1 MMGGWEK
8 GLNGRVGR
16 GHRRLG
22 AGGEGT
28 GGITCK
34 EDGGREYWERQ
45 LELEGNLGARKKSNA
60 METPRNLLEWP
71 QLRLIV
77 IGDMEL
83 NV

>member
-16 GHRRLG
+16 GHRGLG

-45 LELEGNLGARKKSNA
+45 LELGSSLEQARNPVQKQTK
-60 METPRNLLEWP
+60 
-71 QLRLIV
+71 
-77 IGDMEL
+77 
-83 NV
+83 

>member
-1 MMGGWEK
+1 MTGEDRK
-8 GLNGRVGR
+8 RKDLVR
-16 GHRRLG
+16 G
-22 AGGEGT
+22 
-28 GGITCK
+28 
-34 EDGGREYWERQ
+34 DGGREYWERQ